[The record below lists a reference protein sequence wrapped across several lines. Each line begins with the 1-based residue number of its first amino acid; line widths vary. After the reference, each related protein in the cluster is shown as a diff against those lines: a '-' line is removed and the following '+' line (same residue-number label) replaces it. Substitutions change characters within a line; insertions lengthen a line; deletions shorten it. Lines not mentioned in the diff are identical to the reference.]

1 MIVLDTHA
9 LIWWLSDKRRLS
21 SVARREIAKQ
31 AGSGDALI
39 VSSISAW
46 EIAMLVQKSRL
57 ILTMD
62 VFDWLAHV
70 ERLPQFR
77 FVPVD
82 NRIAL
87 RSTSL
92 PEPFHKDPAD
102 RMIVATA
109 QQLRAVVATADRK
122 LLDYPH
128 VETIW

>member
-9 LIWWLSDKRRLS
+9 LVWWLSDKRKLS
-21 SVARREIAKQ
+21 AVARREIAKQ
-31 AGSGDALI
+31 ADSGDTLI

-109 QQLRAVVATADRK
+109 QQLRAVVVTADRK

>member
-9 LIWWLSDKRRLS
+9 LVWWLSDKRRLS
-21 SVARREIAKQ
+21 SVARREIDKQ
-31 AGSGDALI
+31 VGRGNRLI

-57 ILTMD
+57 TLTMD

-77 FVPVD
+77 IVPVD

-109 QQLRAVVATADRK
+109 QQLRAVIVTADRK